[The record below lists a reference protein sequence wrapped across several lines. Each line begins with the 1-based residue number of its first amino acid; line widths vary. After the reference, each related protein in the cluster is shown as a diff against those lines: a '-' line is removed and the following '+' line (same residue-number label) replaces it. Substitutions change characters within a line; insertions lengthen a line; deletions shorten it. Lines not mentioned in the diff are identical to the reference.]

1 MRARGLVAT
10 LVVGITPAVLAQDRA
25 DYLVGV
31 VSESGDIV
39 TWLRPTGDGG
49 LVLDRVVPLGLR
61 PADMDGPHH
70 LAVAPDRRS
79 YYVTLAHG
87 LPDGSLWRLDA
98 ASDTLLG
105 SVTLER
111 FPTTIALSPDGQWA
125 VVANSDFHGERP
137 RINPLS
143 IVWTPGMVKVT
154 DLPACDMPHGVR
166 VHPDGTR
173 FFVACMHSDELLE
186 LDAGTFEI
194 RRRVPMGT
202 GHGGHGAGCQATYV
216 SVAPDGARLYVAC
229 QASGSLRVHDG
240 ATLELVAER
249 PAGAGA
255 YNVEASPDGRWVLVT
270 NKKDQSV
277 SVFDAGT
284 LDEVARVRTSRTLP
298 HGIAFSPTGR
308 LAYISVESVGSDPGA
323 VDVLDLRSL
332 SRTASFSV
340 PAQPTGIAVLAR

>member
-1 MRARGLVAT
+1 VRAWGLVAA
-10 LVVGITPAVLAQDRA
+10 LVLGSPPVLSGQDPG

-31 VSESGDIV
+31 VSEAGDIV
-39 TWLRPTGDGG
+39 TWLRPTGAGG

-61 PADMDGPHH
+61 PADVDGPHH

-79 YYVTLAHG
+79 YYVSLAHG
-87 LPDGSLWRLDA
+87 MPDGSLWRLDA
-98 ASDTLLG
+98 ATDSLLG

-111 FPTTIALSPDGQWA
+111 FPTTIALSLDGQWA
-125 VVANSDFHGERP
+125 VVANSDFHGQRP
-137 RINPLS
+137 RTNPVS
-143 IVWTPGMVKVT
+143 IVWTPGMVKVA

-186 LDAGTFEI
+186 LDAGSFEI
-194 RRRVPMGT
+194 RRRVSMGAR
-202 GHGGHGAGCQATYV
+202 HGAHAAGCNATYV
-216 SVAPDGARLYVAC
+216 SMAPDGTRLYVAC
-229 QASGSLRVHDG
+229 QASGSLRVHD
-240 ATLELVAER
+240 ATTLALLAER

-277 SVFDAGT
+277 SVYDAAT
-284 LDEVARVRTSRTLP
+284 LDEAARVRTSRPLP

-308 LAYISVESVGSDPGA
+308 RAYISVESVGSDPGA
-323 VDVLDLRSL
+323 VDVLDLQSL
-332 SRTASFSV
+332 TRTASFPV